1 MFWKQQGTIVKIR
14 ILNIFIFL
22 SNEKNATSDI
32 DGLISSCHNIEASSF
47 SIQLTLYTNTT
58 LWKSATILL
67 RVFVNQNKISKNLVY
82 LIQEKYLQS
91 KDKWYYFAQLLNNA
105 DSPVYR
111 HRHGFIHSSNI
122 IQHVPLFKIK
132 DSVTGVKSKFLEIVI
147 ARNNIAFNIF

>member
-22 SNEKNATSDI
+22 SNETNATSDI
-32 DGLISSCHNIEASSF
+32 DGLISSCHNNEASSF

-91 KDKWYYFAQLLNNA
+91 KDKWYYFAQLLNNS

-132 DSVTGVKSKFLEIVI
+132 DSVTGVKK
-147 ARNNIAFNIF
+147 

>member
-58 LWKSATILL
+58 LWKSTTILL

-91 KDKWYYFAQLLNNA
+91 KDKWYYLAQLLNNS
-105 DSPVYR
+105 DSPVYS
-111 HRHGFIHSSNI
+111 HLYTDTDMVLSILLI
-122 IQHVPLFKIK
+122 
-132 DSVTGVKSKFLEIVI
+132 
-147 ARNNIAFNIF
+147 

>member
-32 DGLISSCHNIEASSF
+32 DGLISSCHNNEASSF

-91 KDKWYYFAQLLNNA
+91 KDEWYYFAQLLNNS

-122 IQHVPLFKIK
+122 IQYVPLFKIK
-132 DSVTGVKSKFLEIVI
+132 DSVTGVKK
-147 ARNNIAFNIF
+147 

>member
-91 KDKWYYFAQLLNNA
+91 KDKWYYFAQLLNNS

-111 HRHGFIHSSNI
+111 HRHGFIHSI
-122 IQHVPLFKIK
+122 PLFKIK
-132 DSVTGVKSKFLEIVI
+132 DSVTGVKK
-147 ARNNIAFNIF
+147 

>member
-67 RVFVNQNKISKNLVY
+67 RVIVNQNKISKNLVYMY

-91 KDKWYYFAQLLNNA
+91 KDKWYYFAQLLNNS

-132 DSVTGVKSKFLEIVI
+132 DSVTGVKK
-147 ARNNIAFNIF
+147 

>member
-22 SNEKNATSDI
+22 SNEKNATSD
-32 DGLISSCHNIEASSF
+32 GLISSCHNNEASSF
-47 SIQLTLYTNTT
+47 LIQLTLYTNTT

-67 RVFVNQNKISKNLVY
+67 RVFVNQNKISENLVY

-91 KDKWYYFAQLLNNA
+91 KDKWYYFAQLLNNS

-132 DSVTGVKSKFLEIVI
+132 DSVTGVKK
-147 ARNNIAFNIF
+147 

>member
-91 KDKWYYFAQLLNNA
+91 KDKWYYLAQLLNNS
-105 DSPVYR
+105 DSPVYS
-111 HRHGFIHSSNI
+111 HLYTDTDMVLSILLI
-122 IQHVPLFKIK
+122 
-132 DSVTGVKSKFLEIVI
+132 
-147 ARNNIAFNIF
+147 

>member
-67 RVFVNQNKISKNLVY
+67 RVFVNQNKISENLVY
-82 LIQEKYLQS
+82 LIQENICNQKTNDITLRNYWTIQIHLYTDTDMVLS
-91 KDKWYYFAQLLNNA
+91 ILL
-105 DSPVYR
+105 
-111 HRHGFIHSSNI
+111 I
-122 IQHVPLFKIK
+122 
-132 DSVTGVKSKFLEIVI
+132 
-147 ARNNIAFNIF
+147 

>member
-22 SNEKNATSDI
+22 SNEKNATSEI
-32 DGLISSCHNIEASSF
+32 DGLISSCHNNEASSF

-67 RVFVNQNKISKNLVY
+67 RVFVNQNKISENLVY

-91 KDKWYYFAQLLNNA
+91 KDITLRNYWTIQIHLYTDTDMVLSILL
-105 DSPVYR
+105 
-111 HRHGFIHSSNI
+111 I
-122 IQHVPLFKIK
+122 
-132 DSVTGVKSKFLEIVI
+132 
-147 ARNNIAFNIF
+147 

>member
-32 DGLISSCHNIEASSF
+32 DGLISSCHNNEASSF

-67 RVFVNQNKISKNLVY
+67 RVFVNQNISKNLVY

-91 KDKWYYFAQLLNNA
+91 KEKWYYFAQLLNNS

-111 HRHGFIHSSNI
+111 HRHGFVYSSNI

-132 DSVTGVKSKFLEIVI
+132 DSISGVKK
-147 ARNNIAFNIF
+147 

>member
-82 LIQEKYLQS
+82 LIHDQEKYLQS
-91 KDKWYYFAQLLNNA
+91 KDKWYYFAQLLNNS

-111 HRHGFIHSSNI
+111 HRHGFVYSSNI

-132 DSVTGVKSKFLEIVI
+132 DSVTGVKK
-147 ARNNIAFNIF
+147 

>member
-1 MFWKQQGTIVKIR
+1 MFWKQQGTIIKIR

-22 SNEKNATSDI
+22 SNEKNTTSDI
-32 DGLISSCHNIEASSF
+32 DGLISSCHNNEASSF

-91 KDKWYYFAQLLNNA
+91 KDKWYYFAQLLNNS

-132 DSVTGVKSKFLEIVI
+132 DSISGVKK
-147 ARNNIAFNIF
+147 

>member
-32 DGLISSCHNIEASSF
+32 DGLISSCHNNEASSF

-91 KDKWYYFAQLLNNA
+91 KDKWYYFAQLLNNS

-111 HRHGFIHSSNI
+111 HRHGFVYSSNI
-122 IQHVPLFKIK
+122 IPLFKIK
-132 DSVTGVKSKFLEIVI
+132 DSVTGVKK
-147 ARNNIAFNIF
+147 

>member
-1 MFWKQQGTIVKIR
+1 MQ
-14 ILNIFIFL
+14 
-22 SNEKNATSDI
+22 TSDI

-67 RVFVNQNKISKNLVY
+67 RVFVNQIKISKNLVY

-91 KDKWYYFAQLLNNA
+91 KDKWYYFAQLLNNS

-122 IQHVPLFKIK
+122 IQHVPIFKIK
-132 DSVTGVKSKFLEIVI
+132 DSVTGVKK
-147 ARNNIAFNIF
+147 

>member
-32 DGLISSCHNIEASSF
+32 DGLISSCHNNEASSF
-47 SIQLTLYTNTT
+47 SIQLTNTT

-67 RVFVNQNKISKNLVY
+67 RVFVNQNKISKNLVH

-91 KDKWYYFAQLLNNA
+91 KDKWYYFAQLLNNS

-132 DSVTGVKSKFLEIVI
+132 DSVTGVKK
-147 ARNNIAFNIF
+147 

>member
-1 MFWKQQGTIVKIR
+1 MFWKQQRTIVKIR

-32 DGLISSCHNIEASSF
+32 DGLISSCHNNEASSF

-67 RVFVNQNKISKNLVY
+67 RVFVNQNKFSKNLVY

-91 KDKWYYFAQLLNNA
+91 KDKWYYFAQLLNNS

-132 DSVTGVKSKFLEIVI
+132 DSVTGVKK
-147 ARNNIAFNIF
+147 

>member
-22 SNEKNATSDI
+22 SNEKNATSEI
-32 DGLISSCHNIEASSF
+32 DGLISSCHNNEASSF

-67 RVFVNQNKISKNLVY
+67 RVFVNQNISKNLVY
-82 LIQEKYLQS
+82 LIQENYLQS
-91 KDKWYYFAQLLNNA
+91 KDKWYYFAQLLNNS

-132 DSVTGVKSKFLEIVI
+132 DSVTGVKK
-147 ARNNIAFNIF
+147 

>member
-32 DGLISSCHNIEASSF
+32 DGLISSCHNNEASSF

-58 LWKSATILL
+58 LWKSTTILL

-82 LIQEKYLQS
+82 LIQEKYLHS
-91 KDKWYYFAQLLNNA
+91 KDKWYYLHNYWTIQIHLYTDTDMVLSILL
-105 DSPVYR
+105 
-111 HRHGFIHSSNI
+111 I
-122 IQHVPLFKIK
+122 
-132 DSVTGVKSKFLEIVI
+132 
-147 ARNNIAFNIF
+147 

>member
-1 MFWKQQGTIVKIR
+1 MFWKQQGTIIKIR

-32 DGLISSCHNIEASSF
+32 DGLISSCHNNEASSF

-67 RVFVNQNKISKNLVY
+67 RVFVNQNKIFKNLVY
-82 LIQEKYLQS
+82 LIQEKYLHS
-91 KDKWYYFAQLLNNA
+91 KDKWYYFAQLLNNS

-111 HRHGFIHSSNI
+111 HRHCFIHSSNI
-122 IQHVPLFKIK
+122 IHVPLFKIK
-132 DSVTGVKSKFLEIVI
+132 DSVTGVKK
-147 ARNNIAFNIF
+147 

>member
-32 DGLISSCHNIEASSF
+32 DGLISSCHNNEASSF

-91 KDKWYYFAQLLNNA
+91 KDEWYYFAQLLNNS
-105 DSPVYR
+105 DSPVYS
-111 HRHGFIHSSNI
+111 HLYTDTDMVLSILLI
-122 IQHVPLFKIK
+122 
-132 DSVTGVKSKFLEIVI
+132 
-147 ARNNIAFNIF
+147 

>member
-32 DGLISSCHNIEASSF
+32 DGLISSCHTIEASSF

-91 KDKWYYFAQLLNNA
+91 KDKWYYLAQLLNNS
-105 DSPVYR
+105 DSPVYS
-111 HRHGFIHSSNI
+111 HLYTDTDMVLSILLI
-122 IQHVPLFKIK
+122 
-132 DSVTGVKSKFLEIVI
+132 
-147 ARNNIAFNIF
+147 

>member
-67 RVFVNQNKISKNLVY
+67 VFVNQNKISENLVY

-91 KDKWYYFAQLLNNA
+91 KDKWYYFAQLLNNS

-111 HRHGFIHSSNI
+111 HRHGFVYSSNI

-132 DSVTGVKSKFLEIVI
+132 DSVTGVKK
-147 ARNNIAFNIF
+147 

>member
-32 DGLISSCHNIEASSF
+32 DGLISSCHNNEASSF

-67 RVFVNQNKISKNLVY
+67 RVFVNQNKISKNLVH

-91 KDKWYYFAQLLNNA
+91 KDKWYYFAQLLNNS
-105 DSPVYR
+105 DSPV
-111 HRHGFIHSSNI
+111 
-122 IQHVPLFKIK
+122 
-132 DSVTGVKSKFLEIVI
+132 
-147 ARNNIAFNIF
+147 

>member
-32 DGLISSCHNIEASSF
+32 DGLISSCHNNEASSF

-67 RVFVNQNKISKNLVY
+67 RVFVNQNISKNLVY
-82 LIQEKYLQS
+82 LIQENYLQS
-91 KDKWYYFAQLLNNA
+91 KDKWYYFAQLLNNS

-111 HRHGFIHSSNI
+111 HRHGLIHSSNI

-132 DSVTGVKSKFLEIVI
+132 DSVTGVKK
-147 ARNNIAFNIF
+147 

>member
-32 DGLISSCHNIEASSF
+32 IGLISSCHNIEASSF

-91 KDKWYYFAQLLNNA
+91 KDKWYYFAQLLNNS
-105 DSPVYR
+105 DSLVYR

-122 IQHVPLFKIK
+122 IPLFKIK
-132 DSVTGVKSKFLEIVI
+132 DSVTGLKK
-147 ARNNIAFNIF
+147 

>member
-58 LWKSATILL
+58 LYK
-67 RVFVNQNKISKNLVY
+67 K
-82 LIQEKYLQS
+82 
-91 KDKWYYFAQLLNNA
+91 
-105 DSPVYR
+105 
-111 HRHGFIHSSNI
+111 
-122 IQHVPLFKIK
+122 
-132 DSVTGVKSKFLEIVI
+132 
-147 ARNNIAFNIF
+147 RNNIVKSICQPK

>member
-47 SIQLTLYTNTT
+47 SIQLTLYTNSTR
-58 LWKSATILL
+58 LL

-91 KDKWYYFAQLLNNA
+91 KDKWYYFAQLLNNS

-111 HRHGFIHSSNI
+111 HRHGFIHSYNTTCTI
-122 IQHVPLFKIK
+122 I
-132 DSVTGVKSKFLEIVI
+132 
-147 ARNNIAFNIF
+147 

>member
-91 KDKWYYFAQLLNNA
+91 KDKWYYLAQLLNNS

-122 IQHVPLFKIK
+122 IQHIPLFKIK
-132 DSVTGVKSKFLEIVI
+132 DRVTGVKK
-147 ARNNIAFNIF
+147 